1 VIDVSGKVR
10 ARVPWGTFDAEE
22 VRALYDDYA
31 AALDAG
37 DHAAWLDLFVDD
49 ASYVVVPL
57 ENVERGLPLA
67 TIRCESRGMLA
78 DRVDALV
85 TTQFLARRITRHV
98 ITAVRPVGGGTGDR
112 LETTASFLLLE
123 TIEGA
128 DTRVQCAGTYDDI
141 VVVTAAGLRF
151 AGKRAIYDAGLVP
164 TSMAALL

>member
-1 VIDVSGKVR
+1 MITVTGAVR
-10 ARVPWGTFDAEE
+10 ARVPWGSFDADD

-67 TIRCESRGMLA
+67 TIRCDSRGMLA

-85 TTQFLARRITRHV
+85 TTQFLARRVTRHL
-98 ITAVRPVGGGTGDR
+98 ITAVRPVGAGGDR
-112 LETTASFLLLE
+112 LETTANFLLAE
-123 TIEGA
+123 TIDGA
-128 DTRVQCAGTYDDI
+128 DTRIQCAGTYDDVI
-141 VVVTAAGLRF
+141 VCTPGGLRF
-151 AGKRAIYDAGLVP
+151 AGKRAIYDAALVP